1 MIEFKSKALTII
13 VNIFLGLWQI
23 TQWLPSI
30 ILIAIFHN
38 CTLYKNKEAGITVL
52 RVNKGYFIDNACFS
66 CGPIVFVT
74 PDCEDDTL
82 RHETGHSIQSLI
94 FGPLFHIVVT
104 IPSVIR
110 FCIKRLCN
118 KDHNWYLSAWPEG
131 GCRLGAEGLGHTD
144 R

>member
-1 MIEFKSKALTII
+1 MIELNNKALTII

-23 TQWLPSI
+23 TQWLPAI
-30 ILIAIFHN
+30 ISLAIFHN

-94 FGPLFHIVVT
+94 FGPLFHFIVS
-104 IPSVIR
+104 IPSVAL
-110 FCIKRLCN
+110 FLTKKIKH
-118 KDHNWYLSAWPEG
+118 KDDKWYHTHWPEG
-131 GCRLGAEGLGHTD
+131 GHKFTADTLGHTN